1 MRTLVI
7 GDIHGG
13 YALHQIMERAKVTKE
28 DTLIFL
34 RLRRWLSQ
42 SAGSRLLN
50 WIEYDKQL
58 RLYSW
63 QPWLLLHWL
72 RDSKDN
78 LMWYKH
84 GGEATVLAYE
94 KVNSVTKQL
103 HVDFTFVKRL
113 LSRRKE
119 PPLFTRIYQHE
130 WRYLWIFPKLF
141 YWDRTLWE
149 TALSLDQRIK
159 PNDLLY
165 PKRLIVWRNLYRPY
179 PVTRIE
185 NRTCTKSLYLE
196 YRYRS
201 GF

>member
-13 YALHQIMERAKVTKE
+13 LRALQIMERAKVTKE

-34 RLRRWLSQ
+34 GDYVWLEPI

-63 QPWLLLHWL
+63 QPWWIIIALVK
-72 RDSKDN
+72 RQQRQS
-78 LMWYKH
+78 YVVQ
-84 GGEATVLAYE
+84 ARR
-94 KVNSVTKQL
+94 KQL
-103 HVDFTFVKRL
+103 YLLMKSQFRYKTITCWLFTFVKRL

-119 PPLFTRIYQHE
+119 PSFVHAGFTNMNGVTYE
-130 WRYLWIFPKLF
+130 FFPKLF

-159 PNDLLY
+159 PTIYFIQND
-165 PKRLIVWRNLYRPY
+165 
-179 PVTRIE
+179 
-185 NRTCTKSLYLE
+185 
-196 YRYRS
+196 
-201 GF
+201 